1 MTSLNQVVEMFSEAM
16 DRNQLQLPDRF
27 HKEGVSEKLWAKIL
41 PTSYKL
47 KEYAEALFQ
56 ATGSAKIKKTL
67 KHASPGTVLSIFL
80 GSFEHRQIIYHALN
94 KDDPIAQE
102 LYLERH
108 IQRLMNKLPDGF
120 LEKPE
125 SVVPDEIRKLL
136 PFVFHDTFS
145 VLDCYFNEKRYK
157 ELSYELKD
165 LADFCLNIFLV
176 RSSSYKFIVSYLD
189 AAPWLKA
196 RQTSLYEAAL
206 AESIKEDANPSH
218 VFENA
223 VDIWGFMASHIEAQV
238 KDLGAIDV
246 KEVLEIDTL
255 FERFYKDHYYSPSA
269 LIASRI
275 VYDHGKITRTT
286 KRFLTFVEKVDAVI
300 KDSTA
305 DVLKDK
311 AGSRALEFNNFILND
326 DARYILGKYIKDIND
341 IQSLRQ
347 EKSEVLETFLVKR
360 DELKSELSD
369 IINSNNP
376 QGMIKIPEISAEL
389 QNAVT
394 KINESAQVIAD
405 DILAHFEIIDGV
417 FAQLQPKQAE
427 KITTNELEVYS
438 PIIAE
443 ELKTPA
449 GVSELLH
456 SELSIARQQ
465 LEAARD
471 HENEL
476 IALND
481 HLMEEIAELKKS
493 RHEARKVTYEVS
505 DVNTQEPSSAGI
517 WLRKLLKDDGR
528 LTPEEVLQAYCSM
541 APDRVVL
548 LPSAIK
554 SAREAENFELPH
566 RLAQMLDSLI
576 FAYLDNIRSGMP
588 DSEARVVL
596 GNRYAA
602 NESKTVG
609 SNKRLRSLRE
619 FDYQGQTIF
628 FRQHVGI
635 GSGYGTQHALRIHFK
650 VIDDKIVIA
659 YCGEHMETMRSN

>member
-1 MTSLNQVVEMFSEAM
+1 MGNINEFVEMFSEAI

-27 HKEGVSEKLWAKIL
+27 HKDGVSEKIWTKIL
-41 PTSYKL
+41 PASYKL
-47 KEYAEALFQ
+47 KEYVESLFQ
-56 ATGSAKIKKTL
+56 ATGSAKIRKAL
-67 KHASPGTVLSIFL
+67 KHANPGTVLSIFL

-94 KDDPIAQE
+94 KDDPVAQE

-108 IQRLMNKLPDGF
+108 MQRLLNKLPDGF

-125 SVVPDEIRKLL
+125 TVVPDEIRNLL

-145 VLDCYFNEKRYK
+145 VLDCFFNEQRYK
-157 ELSYELKD
+157 ELSYDLKD

-206 AESIKEDANPSH
+206 AESIKEDDNPAH
-218 VFENA
+218 VFEHA

-238 KDLGAIDV
+238 KDLNSIDV
-246 KEVLEIDTL
+246 KEVLEMDIL

-275 VYDHGKITRTT
+275 VYDQAKIKRTT
-286 KRFLTFVEKVDAVI
+286 KRFLSFVEKVDAVVR
-300 KDSTA
+300 DSTA
-305 DVLKDK
+305 TILKEK
-311 AGSRALEFNNFILND
+311 ADNPALEINRFKLND
-326 DARYILGKYIKDIND
+326 DSRGILGKYVKAIND
-341 IQSLRQ
+341 VQSLRQ
-347 EKSEVLETFLVKR
+347 EKSELLEKALVKR

-376 QGMIKIPEISAEL
+376 QGMARIPEISGEL
-389 QNAVT
+389 QNVVA

-405 DILAHFEIIDGV
+405 DILVHFEIIEEV
-417 FAQLQPKQAE
+417 FAQLQSNQTE
-427 KITTNELEVYS
+427 KVTANETTAVP

-449 GVSELLH
+449 GVSELY
-456 SELSIARQQ
+456 SELNIARQQ

-481 HLMEEIAELKKS
+481 HLMDEIAELKKS
-493 RHEARKVTYEVS
+493 RHEARKVMYEVS
-505 DVNTQEPSSAGI
+505 DVNAQEPSSAGI
-517 WLRKLLKDDGR
+517 WLRKLLKDEGR

-576 FAYLDNIRSGMP
+576 FAYLDNIRSGIP